1 MKKKTTTPDKPA
13 KKPAKSA
20 KPAKAT
26 NLTPKKASAP
36 KAAKPAA
43 KAKAKKPAKAE
54 KIERK
59 ATTTAKP
66 AEKPAQN
73 PAAIRTDFK
82 PAKLPAVFHS
92 PDGRGELT
100 ITAKAITYTH
110 GLREVIFSPRSAH
123 FFAREYKAGARVI
136 AAGSVGVR
144 RGAQSL
150 VFGPDAPAIVAAVLT
165 AKTEADKAAKNSDA
179 KAK

>member
-1 MKKKTTTPDKPA
+1 MKKKTTTPKKPA
-13 KKPAKSA
+13 KKPA
-20 KPAKAT
+20 
-26 NLTPKKASAP
+26 

-59 ATTTAKP
+59 ATT
-66 AEKPAQN
+66 AEKPA
-73 PAAIRTDFK
+73 AIRPDFK

-100 ITAKAITYTH
+100 ITAKVITYAH
-110 GLREVIFSPRSAH
+110 GLREVIFPPRSAH
-123 FFAREYKAGARVI
+123 FFAREYKAGERVI

-150 VFGPDAPAIVAAVLT
+150 IFGPDAPAIVAAVLT
-165 AKTEADKAAKNSDA
+165 AKAAADKAAKNSNA